1 MQWHLLKTLGR
12 VAPRAAFSRSCV
24 VCPSVREEAPSLSS
38 HRTRPS
44 FATHP
49 DSFKKGREYALQ
61 RRGMRI
67 SSSVLPIQFRVVSR
81 LSVLHPGEASS
92 GRVPPSLPV
101 AFCSPSLSTQ
111 GRLSGQRRE
120 RKKESLLRR
129 SLHCPLYNTIR
140 GTDAGLKSTIH
151 EV

>member
-1 MQWHLLKTLGR
+1 MHWHLLKTLGR

-24 VCPSVREEAPSLSS
+24 VCPSVREEAPSPPIGLDPAFP
-38 HRTRPS
+38 RTQTNLKGGGNMR
-44 FATHP
+44 
-49 DSFKKGREYALQ
+49 FKDGR
-61 RRGMRI
+61 MRI

-81 LSVLHPGEASS
+81 RPVLHPGEASS
-92 GRVPPSLPV
+92 GRVPPSPV

-129 SLHCPLYNTIR
+129 SLHCPLYNTLR
-140 GTDAGLKSTIH
+140 GTDAGLKSTIQG
-151 EV
+151 V

>member
-1 MQWHLLKTLGR
+1 MRRALLSH
-12 VAPRAAFSRSCV
+12 AAAS
-24 VCPSVREEAPSLSS
+24 SVRPSLK
-38 HRTRPS
+38 RPPLFPPIGLDPALLS
-44 FATHP
+44 PQIFLKRGGNMR
-49 DSFKKGREYALQ
+49 FKDGR
-61 RRGMRI
+61 MRI

-140 GTDAGLKSTIH
+140 GTDAGLKSTIQG
-151 EV
+151 V